1 MTNHPK
7 LWPQNADS
15 QIGNLGMGFTA
26 IQISPVVHNIEN
38 DTIVGDAYHGYYQDD
53 LYALNEHFGTADE
66 LLKLSDELHSRD
78 MYLLVD
84 VVVNNMAQAFDNTYP
99 PPVDY
104 ALFDPFNSEDYFHTY
119 CNVTEW
125 SNQTNYQDCWLY
137 PLGVALADLKTES
150 DSVVSM
156 FKTWIKELVS
166 NYTIDG
172 LRIDAAKHVNDA
184 FLPTFVS
191 ESGVFALGEVLTGE
205 VTDFCPYQS
214 QGYLPGMPNYLD
226 YYKII
231 SSFNGGSMSD
241 IDAIRSQTRESCND
255 TAALGSFIENHDM
268 PRFASYNDDMALAKN
283 ALAYTMVT
291 DGIPLGMCSFLT
303 TLPNAASTCTDLTL
317 PISLPRPRAAL
328 QWRCDP
334 CQPRD
339 HLVLGLQ
346 HLR

>member
-334 CQPRD
+334 CQP
-339 HLVLGLQ
+339 
-346 HLR
+346 